1 MSPVDFGKLNGK
13 SMDEIKRPPSA
24 PASTYYGVIKAY
36 KFADTRF
43 ANKETNQPDGAIVLE
58 ISPTECA
65 DPSVELPPGY
75 TLRGKVFSHETAII
89 DCNGNS
95 LPGQYYTKVLMEALG
110 IPTAGRS
117 LPEAAPD
124 LIGAQVMFDL
134 TARPDKNNP
143 EVIYN
148 DVRKLRAK
156 AA

>member
-1 MSPVDFGKLNGK
+1 MPVDFSKLN
-13 SMDEIKRPPSA
+13 SRPMAEVKRPPAA
-24 PASTYYGVIKAY
+24 PASTYYGAIKGF

-43 ANKETNQPDGAIVLE
+43 ANKDTNQPDGALVLE

-65 DPSVELPPGY
+65 DPQVELPPGY
-75 TLRGKVFSHETAII
+75 TLRGKTFFHETGII

-95 LPGQYYTKVLMEALG
+95 LPGQYYTKVLMESLG
-110 IPTAGRS
+110 VPTEGRS
-117 LPEAAPD
+117 FGECVPD
-124 LIGAQVMFDL
+124 LVGAQVMFDL

-156 AA
+156 TA